1 MERWRRGENRKGGGI
16 TEIHRT
22 LSLGFHRSRTYT
34 LKVNRHKTPFRKK
47 LQACGLWGNE
57 HHSMEAALPGAL
69 SSIST
74 LEPTG
79 SSAVLHYPDSG
90 CLS

>member
-34 LKVNRHKTPFRKK
+34 LKVNRHKTPFRK
-47 LQACGLWGNE
+47 